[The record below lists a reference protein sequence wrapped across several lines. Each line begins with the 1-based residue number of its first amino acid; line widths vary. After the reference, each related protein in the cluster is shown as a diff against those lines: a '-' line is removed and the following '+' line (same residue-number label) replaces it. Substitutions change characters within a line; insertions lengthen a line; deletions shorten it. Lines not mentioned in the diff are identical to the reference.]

1 MKHRPLR
8 RAALSVLLV
17 LCCALLSGC
26 FEALH
31 VDDQS
36 YPVAIGFDR
45 GTARRFRVSL
55 QIPELSGSDSDQ
67 KSGIALITAEGD
79 DLHSVKSIVDSSVP
93 WVVNFS
99 HVGYLIVSDELAKSA
114 DMEELLTELPR
125 FLKLRQSNVLIVAKR
140 SAELFLE
147 GLRTSANT
155 NPGRILSDLMLE
167 PALSGKFPR
176 SLLEEYH
183 EALFSDCYDTAI
195 ALGSYNS
202 SVTVEDE
209 EQGGEG
215 ETGGQSEQG
224 GTQQRESEGQAGEQP
239 GKTEGQESE
248 PPSPAPQPDDPE
260 DTPAG
265 SSIRKNGLQSELSGC
280 ALFRD
285 GQMVGELTGRQT
297 QLLQLGRGSFHRGD
311 ITLRNLENAQP
322 LSLRL
327 VQKSA
332 PDVRF
337 EALLS
342 SAPRAIVTL
351 HLDATPY
358 EAVTP
363 GDQALTLYQP
373 ADDALIAKKTVAQLT
388 EGLEELE
395 ALFRSLKSDL
405 WGLGRFAV
413 RNFSRAADWEAFGW
427 RERFAALDISW
438 RIELSV
444 SEPQI
449 EFMERPSY

>member
-8 RAALSVLLV
+8 RTALSVLLV
-17 LCCALLSGC
+17 LCCGLLSGC

-55 QIPELSGSDSDQ
+55 QIPELNGSDSDQ
-67 KSGIALITAEGD
+67 KSGVALITAEGD
-79 DLHSVKSIVDSSVP
+79 DLHSVKSVVDSSVP

-99 HVGYLIVSDELAKSA
+99 HVGYLIVSDELAKST

-125 FLKLRQSNVLIVAKR
+125 FLKLRQSNVLIVAKG

-147 GLRTSANT
+147 GLHTSANT

-167 PALSGKFPR
+167 PALSGKFPH

-209 EQGGEG
+209 EQGGES
-215 ETGGQSEQG
+215 ESNSQSEQG
-224 GTQQRESEGQAGEQP
+224 GTQQG
-239 GKTEGQESE
+239 E

-260 DTPAG
+260 DTSAG

-297 QLLQLGRGSFHRGD
+297 LLLQLGRGSFHQGD

-322 LSLRL
+322 LSLHL

-351 HLDATPY
+351 HLDAAPY
-358 EAVTP
+358 EGITP
-363 GDQALTLYQP
+363 GNQALALYQP
-373 ADDALIAKKTVAQLT
+373 GDDALIAEKTVAQLT

-405 WGLGRFAV
+405 WGLGRFAI
-413 RNFSRAADWEAFGW
+413 RNFSRAADWEAFSW
-427 RERFAALDISW
+427 CERFATLDISW